1 MDSLFV
7 TAAAFILFVITMTK
21 WKSSVTAI
29 LGVYDVNNTTSF
41 LQIVLIQHKAFA
53 LYTRTRERDKR

>member
-29 LGVYDVNNTTSF
+29 FGVCDVNNTTSF
-41 LQIVLIQHKAFA
+41 LQIVLIQRKAFA
-53 LYTRTRERDKR
+53 LYTRTREREKG